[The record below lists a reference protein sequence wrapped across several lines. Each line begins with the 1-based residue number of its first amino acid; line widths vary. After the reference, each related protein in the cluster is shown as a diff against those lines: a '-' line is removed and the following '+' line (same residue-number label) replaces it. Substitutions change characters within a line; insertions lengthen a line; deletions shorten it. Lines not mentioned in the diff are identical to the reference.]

1 MNRTI
6 LAAALGA
13 LACGASVAAPLDHF
27 KGKVKPGMYETKME
41 MTIPGMPA
49 GMGKQ
54 NMTFK
59 NCVTQQDIDQGQVGK
74 TDGMPKDCEIKNLK
88 SSGNTTSYT
97 MVCKGERPMTADNTI
112 TFRGD
117 GYTMDMKMAMTQG
130 GQAMNMQQ
138 KMDSRYVGPC
148 TK

>member
-13 LACGASVAAPLDHF
+13 LATAATAAAPLDHF

-41 MTIPGMPA
+41 MQIPGMPA

-59 NCVTQQDIDQGQVGK
+59 NCVIQKDIDQSQVCK
-74 TDGMPKDCEIKNLK
+74 TDVMPKDCEIKNLK

-97 MVCKGERPMTADNTI
+97 MECKGERPMTADNTI

-117 GYTMDMKMAMTQG
+117 GYTMDMKMAMSQG
-130 GQAMNMQQ
+130 GQVMNMQQ

>member
-1 MNRTI
+1 
-6 LAAALGA
+6 
-13 LACGASVAAPLDHF
+13 
-27 KGKVKPGMYETKME
+27 
-41 MTIPGMPA
+41 
-49 GMGKQ
+49 
-54 NMTFK
+54 
-59 NCVTQQDIDQGQVGK
+59 
-74 TDGMPKDCEIKNLK
+74 MPKDCEIKNLK

-117 GYTMDMKMAMTQG
+117 GYTMDMKMAMSQG
-130 GQAMNMQQ
+130 GQAMNMHQ